1 MVFEKSIEENITP
14 QDKFLVQL
22 NLFLKEKF
30 LLLVLYGIIF
40 SYFYNLPVLKYSIK
54 GDNELR
60 IYDVLGIFLIYYFYK
75 YNKFVLLVIKNI
87 LFLKMLYRFMIW
99 ACITCV
105 TSLFFFIINDALVS
119 FLQVIL
125 YMYHFWI
132 FYLAAVFFY
141 IFCLDKAVQKIGIY
155 LILIFSLACNFIV
168 ILQNLGIVKFLFN
181 DVYKKAYLG
190 FLSGTLGPN
199 KIVLGMTSLFCFSL
213 CLGVLLEKKIVINR
227 LLLYLCIIINIYIIF
242 ISGSRTTYLGLIII
256 LLFFALRSPLK
267 FVFVSSFFS
276 LLFITTLS
284 YNPDLYKSLED
295 TLENRIFSK
304 VSIPEEEEVGVG
316 DLYSDLGAG
325 RDRLTIGNAIYI
337 LENPQIIPF
346 GAGFINRFDKAPG
359 LSAHNMYLQVIK
371 ETGLVGFYLYFGW
384 LVSYL
389 FIKFDKYR
397 GFSLALNGLVLAML
411 ATLFFGEHLYIYR
424 PLFGLLGL
432 FLIIT
437 VIFVSA
443 LHKIEIK

>member
-1 MVFEKSIEENITP
+1 
-14 QDKFLVQL
+14 
-22 NLFLKEKF
+22 
-30 LLLVLYGIIF
+30 
-40 SYFYNLPVLKYSIK
+40 
-54 GDNELR
+54 
-60 IYDVLGIFLIYYFYK
+60 
-75 YNKFVLLVIKNI
+75 
-87 LFLKMLYRFMIW
+87 MIW

-181 DVYKKAYLG
+181 DAYKKAYLG

-276 LLFITTLS
+276 FLFITTLS
-284 YNPDLYKSLED
+284 YNPDLYKSL
-295 TLENRIFSK
+295 
-304 VSIPEEEEVGVG
+304 
-316 DLYSDLGAG
+316 
-325 RDRLTIGNAIYI
+325 
-337 LENPQIIPF
+337 
-346 GAGFINRFDKAPG
+346 
-359 LSAHNMYLQVIK
+359 
-371 ETGLVGFYLYFGW
+371 
-384 LVSYL
+384 
-389 FIKFDKYR
+389 
-397 GFSLALNGLVLAML
+397 
-411 ATLFFGEHLYIYR
+411 
-424 PLFGLLGL
+424 
-432 FLIIT
+432 
-437 VIFVSA
+437 
-443 LHKIEIK
+443 